1 MPRYFIT
8 IEYDGGGYV
17 GWQRQNNGPSIQE
30 HLETAASAILG
41 QRQEV
46 LMQGAGR
53 TDAGVHATGQV
64 AHCDLPSGFAE
75 AQLPLALNAHLP
87 SDIRVISARQVPDD
101 AHARFDAIGRSYRYR
116 IFPRKIASAL
126 LAGRVWHFP
135 YPLDIEA
142 MAEAAKR
149 LIGKHDF
156 TSFRATGCQ
165 ANSPVRTLNSL
176 SVIRSDDEIHI
187 RAHARSFLYHQIRN
201 FAGSLALVGAG
212 KWQAED
218 IRIVL
223 EACDRTKAGPTAPPQ
238 GLYLTE
244 IEYSPES
251 LAQK

>member
-17 GWQRQNNGPSIQE
+17 GWQRQNNGASVQG
-30 HLETAASAILG
+30 HLEVAACAILG

-46 LMQGAGR
+46 MMQGAGR

-64 AHCDLPSGFAE
+64 AHCDLPSGFTE

-87 SDIRVISARQVPDD
+87 SDIRVVSARQVPDD
-101 AHARFDAIGRSYRYR
+101 AHARFDAIRRAYRYR

-126 LAGRVWHFP
+126 LTGRVWHFP
-135 YPLDIEA
+135 YALDVEA

-156 TSFRATGCQ
+156 TSFRATHCQ
-165 ANSPVRTLNSL
+165 ANSPIRTLDTL
-176 SVIRSDDEIHI
+176 DIQRVGEEII
-187 RAHARSFLYHQIRN
+187 LTVSARSFLHHQVRN
-201 FAGSLALVGAG
+201 ITGSLVMVGQG
-212 KWQAED
+212 KWTADD
-218 IRIVL
+218 ISTIL
-223 EACDRTKAGPTAPPQ
+223 EARDRAAAGQTAPPE

-244 IEYSPES
+244 VSYP
-251 LAQK
+251 KF